1 MVALAVLS
9 AAVVGLFSYLN
20 VAELVLPRALERIDT
35 HTRLLAAEL
44 EAAVRAARPSVIGF
58 GSAVAVEGIVR
69 ASLAGGTDPQDGVAL
84 KTWRDRLAGRF
95 VSELKANPD
104 YLQFRVIGVAD
115 GGREIV
121 RVDRQVP
128 GGPIRVVPDKDLQ
141 QKGDRP
147 YFQRT
152 IGLPPGEV
160 YVSPV
165 ELNVEHGAIEVPHVP
180 VLRTATPVHTPDGKP
195 FGLVII
201 NVDMRS
207 AFARIRSHAPPGAQT
222 YLVNH
227 RGDYLI
233 HPDPAREFGWELGKQ
248 FRLQDGFPEL
258 SEAIQQTEVKP
269 HFVDDRAGNRF
280 AVALTSV
287 RLAGGPWVIVVEAV
301 PYSEVPVV
309 RALAAVRNSTLIAGL
324 VALLGATALAAALA
338 RSLTGPLVQM
348 TKAAEGFARGERI
361 KAPVGAGGEIGVLA
375 RAFASMTAQVEE
387 KTIALRES
395 EDRQRAIV
403 DTAVDAIVV
412 VDEDGIIQSAN
423 PAARRTF
430 GYAPDEVI
438 GRDVKIL
445 IPEEVAAAHDGYLE
459 AYKRTGARK
468 IIGIGRE
475 VEGRRKDGSQ
485 FPLDL
490 SVAEWCDAQGRL
502 FFVGIMRDITERK
515 QTQEMLA
522 QARRLEAVGQLAGGI
537 AHDFNNLLAAITGN
551 LELVERGLDAEKPR
565 RWIRAALE
573 AVEMG
578 KSFNQR
584 LLSLARKRKL
594 EPQHL
599 IVNSR
604 IQVMA
609 ALLGRALGERID
621 LTTNLAPDLWP
632 TLADPGEVDSAILN
646 LAINARDAM
655 PGSGVLTIEARN
667 VTLDLHAASMHPDAH
682 AGDYVRVSV
691 IDTGTGMPPE
701 VHSRAPEPFFT
712 TKDPGT
718 GTGLGLTSVFAFARE
733 SGGFATVAT
742 QVGKG
747 TTVSIYLPRAA
758 PKAAKSDVGSTNG
771 GTVPQGDGELILV
784 VENDHLV
791 REATLQ
797 RLEALGYAVIE
808 ARTTPEAIERLK
820 SDEPVALV
828 LSDIVM
834 PGGMSGRDL
843 ARWVLAAKPSVKVL
857 LMSAYSAALESD
869 RSGPM
874 CRTKVLGKPFTLA
887 ELACSVHDALNAGPD
902 QAGLTSPV
910 KT

>member
-9 AAVVGLFSYLN
+9 AGAVGIFSYLN
-20 VAELVLPRALERIDT
+20 VAELVWPRALERIDT

-44 EAAVRAARPSVIGF
+44 DAAVRTARPSVIGF
-58 GSAVAVEGIVR
+58 GSAVAIEGIVR
-69 ASLAGGTDPQDGVAL
+69 ASSAGGTDPQDGVAL
-84 KTWRDRLAGRF
+84 QTWRDRLAGRF

-128 GGPIRVVPDKDLQ
+128 GGPIRVVADKDLQ

-147 YFQRT
+147 YFQQT
-152 IGLPPGEV
+152 IGLPPGEA

-165 ELNVEHGAIEVPHVP
+165 ELNVEHGTIQVPHVP
-180 VLRTATPVHTPDGKP
+180 VLRTATPIHTPDGKP

-207 AFARIRSHAPPGAQT
+207 AFTRIRTHAAPGAQT
-222 YLVNH
+222 YLVND

-233 HPDPAREFGWELGKQ
+233 HPDPASEFGWELGKQ
-248 FRLQDGFPEL
+248 FRLQDDFPAL

-269 HFVDDRAGNRF
+269 HFVDDQAGNRF

-287 RLAGGPWVIVVEAV
+287 RLTGGPRVIVVEAV
-301 PYSEVPVV
+301 PYSEIPIV

-387 KTIALRES
+387 KATALLES
-395 EDRQRAIV
+395 EARQRAIV

-412 VDEDGIIQSAN
+412 IDEFGTIQSAN
-423 PAARRTF
+423 PATHGIF
-430 GYAPDEVI
+430 GHAPQEVI
-438 GRDVKIL
+438 GRNVKIL
-445 IPEEVAAAHDGYLE
+445 MPEEVAAAHDGYLE
-459 AYKRTGARK
+459 AYKRTGVRK

-475 VEGRRKDGSQ
+475 IEGRRKDGSE

-490 SVAEWCDAQGRL
+490 SVAEWRDALGRH

-522 QARRLEAVGQLAGGI
+522 QAQRLEAVGQLAGGV

-584 LLSLARKRKL
+584 LLSLARKRKR
-594 EPQHL
+594 EPRQL
-599 IVNSR
+599 VVNNR
-604 IQVMA
+604 IQVME
-609 ALLGRALGERID
+609 ALLARSLRENIE
-621 LTTNLAPDLWP
+621 LTTDLVPDLWP
-632 TLADPGEVDSAILN
+632 TLADPGEIDSALLN

-655 PGSGVLTIEARN
+655 PGGGGLAIETRN
-667 VTLDLHAASMHPDAH
+667 VTLDLRAASVHPDAH
-682 AGDYVRVSV
+682 SGDYVRISV

-701 VHSRAPEPFFT
+701 VLSRATEPFFT

-718 GTGLGLTSVFAFARE
+718 GTGLGLSSVFGFTKE
-733 SGGFATVAT
+733 SGGFATLASR
-742 QVGKG
+742 VGKG
-747 TTVSIYLPRAA
+747 TTVSLYLPRAT
-758 PKAAKSDVGSTNG
+758 PEAAKYDAGSTNG

-784 VENDHLV
+784 VEDDHLV

-808 ARTTPEAIERLK
+808 ARTAPEAIERLK

-834 PGGMSGRDL
+834 PGGMSGRDF
-843 ARWVLAAKPSVKVL
+843 ARWVLTAKPGVKLL
-857 LMSAYSAALESD
+857 LMSAYNTELENAGD
-869 RSGPM
+869 PM
-874 CRTKVLGKPFTLA
+874 CRIKVLGKPFTLA
-887 ELACSVHDALNAGPD
+887 ELARSVHDALNAGTD
-902 QAGLTSPV
+902 QAALTSPV
-910 KT
+910 NT

>member
-9 AAVVGLFSYLN
+9 AAGVGLFSYLN
-20 VAELVLPRALERIDT
+20 VAELVLPRTLERIDT
-35 HTRLLAAEL
+35 HARLWAAEL

-128 GGPIRVVPDKDLQ
+128 GGPIRVVPDNELQ
-141 QKGDRP
+141 QKADRP
-147 YFQRT
+147 YFQQT
-152 IGLPPGEV
+152 IGLPPGEA

-165 ELNVEHGAIEVPHVP
+165 ELNVEHGTIEVPNVP
-180 VLRTATPVHTPDGKP
+180 VLRTATPIHTPGGKP

-201 NVDMRS
+201 NIDMRS
-207 AFARIRSHAPPGAQT
+207 AFARLRSHAPTGAQT

-233 HPDPAREFGWELGKQ
+233 HPDPAREFGSELGKQ
-248 FRLQDGFPEL
+248 FRLQDDFPEL

-269 HFVDDRAGNRF
+269 RFVDDRAGNRF
-280 AVALTSV
+280 AVAFTSV
-287 RLAGGPWVIVVEAV
+287 RLAGGPRVIVVEAV

-309 RALAAVRNSTLIAGL
+309 RAFAAVRNLTLIAGL
-324 VALLGATALAAALA
+324 VALLGATVLAAAIA
-338 RSLTGPLVQM
+338 RSLTGPLAQM

-387 KTIALRES
+387 KTTALRES
-395 EDRQRAIV
+395 EARQRATV
-403 DTAVDAIVV
+403 DTAADAIVV

-423 PAARRTF
+423 PATRRIF

-438 GRDVKIL
+438 GRNVKIL
-445 IPEEVAAAHDGYLE
+445 MPEEVAAAHDGYLE

-490 SVAEWCDAQGRL
+490 SVAEWCDALGRL

-522 QARRLEAVGQLAGGI
+522 QTRRLEAVGQLAGGI

-565 RWIRAALE
+565 RWVRAALE

-584 LLSLARKRKL
+584 LLSLAHKRKR
-594 EPQHL
+594 EPRQL
-599 IVNSR
+599 VVNDR
-604 IQVMA
+604 IQVMG
-609 ALLGRALGERID
+609 ALLARSLRENIELATD
-621 LTTNLAPDLWP
+621 LAPDLWP
-632 TLADPGEVDSAILN
+632 TLADPGEIDSAILN
-646 LAINARDAM
+646 LVINARDAM
-655 PGSGVLTIEARN
+655 RGGGALSIETRN
-667 VTLDLHAASMHPDAH
+667 VTLDLCEASMHPDART
-682 AGDYVRVSV
+682 GDYVRISV
-691 IDTGTGMPPE
+691 IDTGAGMAPE
-701 VHSRAPEPFFT
+701 VLSRAAEPFFT

-718 GTGLGLTSVFAFARE
+718 GTGLGLSSVFGFTKE
-733 SGGFATVAT
+733 SGGFVTLASR
-742 QVGKG
+742 VGKG
-747 TTVSIYLPRAA
+747 TTVGIYLPRAT
-758 PKAAKSDVGSTNG
+758 PEAAKNDAGSTSG

-784 VENDHLV
+784 VEDNHLV

-808 ARTTPEAIERLK
+808 ARTAPEAIERLK

-828 LSDIVM
+828 LSDVVM

-843 ARWVLAAKPSVKVL
+843 ARWVLTAKPGVRVL
-857 LMSAYSAALESD
+857 LSSAYDTELENA
-869 RSGPM
+869 GEPM
-874 CRTKVLGKPFTLA
+874 CRIKVLGKPFTLE
-887 ELACSVHDALNAGPD
+887 ELARSVHDALNAGPD